1 MNVEEIIRLL
11 QSVAALPEG
20 TQLGVGTVVLVT
32 VASGAYV
39 LVELGKKLIDG
50 IVVVVGKLVD
60 GTVRIFQ
67 ELGRAFGKHV
77 PEYMVD
83 RRGRILSSRKE
94 GEAERTKK

>member
-1 MNVEEIIRLL
+1 MNVEEIIKLL
-11 QSVAALPEG
+11 QSIAALPEG
-20 TQLGVGTVVLVT
+20 TQMGVGAVALTVVICGSYFV
-32 VASGAYV
+32 
-39 LVELGKKLIDG
+39 VELGKKLIDG